1 MLPQLGRN
9 HNHRLASRQPIAM
22 FHYDAR
28 CLHRGSCKDKNAMKA
43 MFGTAPSRFLPKAV
57 IVTVAAASLSGC
69 GINSVPTQEE
79 AAKAKWADVQAAFQE
94 RANLVPNLA
103 AVAKGAADQEKG
115 ILTGVVEARA
125 KATSIQ
131 VNANDLTDPAKMKQ
145 FQDAQNQLSGSLAG
159 FGRLLANVEAYPE
172 LKSITNYQMLQ
183 SQLEG
188 QENRIRIALRDYNE
202 AVRSYN
208 TTIRTFP
215 DAIGAKIFY
224 GAKPMVT
231 YQASTPG
238 AEVAP
243 SLEGKL

>member
-1 MLPQLGRN
+1 MSASLKSFGRFA
-9 HNHRLASRQPIAM
+9 LIA
-22 FHYDAR
+22 A
-28 CLHRGSCKDKNAMKA
+28 
-43 MFGTAPSRFLPKAV
+43 
-57 IVTVAAASLSGC
+57 AAASLSAC
-69 GINSVPTQEE
+69 GINSVPTAEE
-79 AAKAKWADVQAAFQE
+79 NAKAKWADVQAAFQE
-94 RANLVPNLA
+94 RANLIPNLA
-103 AVAKGAADQEKG
+103 AVAKGAADQERG

-131 VNANDLTDPAKMKQ
+131 LSAGDLTDPAKVKA
-145 FQDAQNQLSGSLAG
+145 FQDAQNQLSTSLSG

-172 LKSITNYQMLQ
+172 IKSITNYQMLQ

-188 QENRIRIALRDYNE
+188 QENRIRISLRDYNG
-202 AVRSYN
+202 AVQSYN

-215 DAIGAKIFY
+215 DAIGAKVIY

-231 YQASTPG
+231 YQAVTPG

>member
-1 MLPQLGRN
+1 VTA
-9 HNHRLASRQPIAM
+9 HRLKLA
-22 FHYDAR
+22 
-28 CLHRGSCKDKNAMKA
+28 
-43 MFGTAPSRFLPKAV
+43 APVL
-57 IVTVAAASLSGC
+57 AASLMVSGC
-69 GINSVPTQEE
+69 GINTVPTQEE
-79 AAKAKWADVQAAFQE
+79 NAKAKWADVQAAFQE
-94 RANLVPNLA
+94 RANLIPNLA
-103 AVAKGAADQEKG
+103 AVAKGAAEQEKG

-131 VNANDLTDPAKMKQ
+131 ISGDDLKDPAKMKA
-145 FQDAQNQLSGSLAG
+145 FQDAQNQFSTSIGG

-188 QENRIRIALRDYNE
+188 QENRIRVALRDYNG
-202 AVRSYN
+202 AVQQYN

-215 DAIGAKIFY
+215 AIVAAKVIY
-224 GAKPMVT
+224 GAKPMVP
-231 YQASTPG
+231 YQAVTPG